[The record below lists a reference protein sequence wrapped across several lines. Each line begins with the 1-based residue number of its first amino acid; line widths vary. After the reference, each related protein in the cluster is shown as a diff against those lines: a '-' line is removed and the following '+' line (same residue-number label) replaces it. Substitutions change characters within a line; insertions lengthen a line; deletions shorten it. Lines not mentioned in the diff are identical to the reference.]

1 MVVEP
6 SYVSPA
12 RPSQG
17 RAIAFGHFKLFP
29 LQRLLEENGAP
40 VLLGSRAFDLLLIL
54 VEQKGAIL
62 SKQELLDRVW
72 PDTNVEEG
80 SLRVSIAAVKKALG
94 QERSEPSYIKN
105 VPGKGYCFVAP
116 IADSENTR
124 LNAPARRGNIPNV
137 PMEMRLLASLG
148 NTLFHTQ
155 GHILGG
161 RVMAAFQG
169 SFDAAEETGDV
180 PHQLRVATPTIP
192 SSKRRRH
199 DGG

>member
-1 MVVEP
+1 
-6 SYVSPA
+6 
-12 RPSQG
+12 
-17 RAIAFGHFKLFP
+17 
-29 LQRLLEENGAP
+29 LEENGAP

-169 SFDAAEETGDV
+169 SFDAAAETGDV

-192 SSKRRRH
+192 S
-199 DGG
+199 